1 MKEKYDVNKICIPV
15 AIIKRILHVG
25 KSSKTPITT
34 MTTILTRSGYI
45 LKHSWG
51 ETINKELM
59 IKKTATISKSG
70 HVHNDTKFY
79 LRKNWDQDTRL
90 KSLYLDK
97 VVSNIIV
104 SDITENHL

>member
-1 MKEKYDVNKICIPV
+1 MKEKYDVNKFCIPV
-15 AIIKRILHVG
+15 AIIKRMLHVG
-25 KSSKTPITT
+25 KSLKNPITS

-51 ETINKELM
+51 KSINKELM
-59 IKKTATISKSG
+59 IKNTATISKSG
-70 HVHNDTKFY
+70 HVYNDTKLY

-97 VVSNIIV
+97 VVS
-104 SDITENHL
+104 ITDNNS